1 MNILGTDYNVI
12 DVYDQSITIPDSYV
26 VNDNKTGK
34 GHGEAKLYMGS
45 KDAMR
50 NFYAGNPHTEGFVA
64 KCFVLKRD
72 IISLL
77 RTIKHEYQYPSIK
90 YRGMEGKKNMLH
102 LWKKRLKEA
111 EALNDIILFEIKDQK
126 QIKGLRG
133 YVNSTKRKS
142 EGYDLI
148 RAMAL
153 PFVSYISVM
162 KLKRSEDGELLFYWR
177 PFADF
182 TQMASMQFAAQNYG
196 KGKQQ
201 ESSRNRK
208 SQVKYRE
215 ELYNEFKHCPFTHID
230 EFKLLIASHIKPHAV
245 STKKE
250 QADPNNGLML
260 SPLYDKLFDKG
271 YISFKENG
279 ELLISD
285 WLSPQNR
292 SRISFEYSPE
302 DLFLNEQRKEYL
314 EYHRVNVFK

>member
-77 RTIKHEYQYPSIK
+77 RTIKHEYQHPSIK

-182 TQMASMQFAAQNYG
+182 TQMASMQFAEQNYG

-314 EYHRVNVFK
+314 KYHRVNVFK

>member
-1 MNILGTDYNVI
+1 MNILGFEYNVI

-45 KDAMR
+45 KDTMR
-50 NFYAGNPHTEGFVA
+50 KFYAEDPHAEGFVA

-72 IISLL
+72 LISLL
-77 RTIKHEYQYPSIK
+77 KTIKHEHQHPSIK
-90 YRGMEGKKNMLH
+90 YRGMEGKKNLLH
-102 LWKKRLKEA
+102 LWKKRLREA
-111 EALNDIILFEIKDQK
+111 EELDDMILFEIKDQK

-142 EGYDLI
+142 VGYNLI
-148 RAMAL
+148 RVMAL

-162 KLKRSEDGELLFYWR
+162 KLKKNDNGEILFYWR

-182 TQMASMQFAAQNYG
+182 SQMASMQFAAQNYG

-279 ELLISD
+279 ELIISD
-285 WLSPQNR
+285 WLSPQKQKPYF
-292 SRISFEYSPE
+292 I
-302 DLFLNEQRKEYL
+302 
-314 EYHRVNVFK
+314 

>member
-77 RTIKHEYQYPSIK
+77 RTIKHEYQHPSIK

-314 EYHRVNVFK
+314 KYHRVNVFK

>member
-77 RTIKHEYQYPSIK
+77 RTIRHEYQHPSIK

-102 LWKKRLKEA
+102 LWKIRLKEA

-142 EGYDLI
+142 KGYDLI

-201 ESSRNRK
+201 ESSRSRK

-250 QADPNNGLML
+250 QADSNNGLML